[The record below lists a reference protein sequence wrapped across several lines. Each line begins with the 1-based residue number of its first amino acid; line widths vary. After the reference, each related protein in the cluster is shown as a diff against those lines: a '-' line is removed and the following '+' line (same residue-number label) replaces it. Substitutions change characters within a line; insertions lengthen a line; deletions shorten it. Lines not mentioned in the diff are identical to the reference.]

1 MLRAE
6 DPRIIRATIVT
17 ATAIEVL
24 GDEDIVVLIVCG
36 VVLGDFVIRDLCKV
50 YYFICMY
57 VRYILAQVQISL
69 QLNSENFGATYYWC
83 GWA

>member
-1 MLRAE
+1 MLRTE

-17 ATAIEVL
+17 ATAI
-24 GDEDIVVLIVCG
+24 EDIVVLIVCG

-57 VRYILAQVQISL
+57 VRYILAKVQISL
-69 QLNSENFGATYYWC
+69 QLNSENFGAIYYGC

>member
-17 ATAIEVL
+17 ATAVEVL

-69 QLNSENFGATYYWC
+69 QLNSENFGAIYYWF

>member
-6 DPRIIRATIVT
+6 DPRIIRAMIVT

-50 YYFICMY
+50 YYFICKY
-57 VRYILAQVQISL
+57 LRYLLAQVQ
-69 QLNSENFGATYYWC
+69 NS
-83 GWA
+83 